1 MIRAFYAIRP
11 LGVVWV
17 LCGGAATALSAEASA
32 APPAPAVVAA
42 PETSDIVEQSAQ
54 IAEQNCTIAV
64 SAKDAVPAKAA
75 IGKAFAEMQRVYA
88 KLDASNKHSELAA
101 INANAPADEVIVT
114 EETLGLLQLSLDIC
128 RRSGGAFDPTVS
140 SYDYLWNFKAKP
152 FVRPLPDEITARR
165 AIAGCKHVALK
176 LNRAVRLMQPTAK
189 VSFRDL
195 LGGYAVQRALESL
208 RASGFES
215 VRILFGNDVYVLGRQ
230 GATRHW
236 YVTLGNPH
244 NANEILSQLYL
255 TSHYA
260 ATRTDLESFAY
271 KNNKRYCGIV
281 DPRNGQP
288 VEGVVQA
295 TVIATDP
302 ALADALSSA
311 VFALG
316 PKAGLAL
323 LAKEKNVEGFVIDAT
338 GKIFASP
345 KMTDFARLP
354 AKITLDKPNSIS
366 TAPTK

>member
-1 MIRAFYAIRP
+1 MIKAFYTIRT
-11 LGVVWV
+11 LSLVWLFSSGTV
-17 LCGGAATALSAEASA
+17 TALSAPAEAQPPAIA
-32 APPAPAVVAA
+32 APTAAAVAA
-42 PETSDIVEQSAQ
+42 ETPDVVEQSHTL
-54 IAEQNCTIAV
+54 AEQNCTIAV
-64 SAKDAVPAKAA
+64 YTKDAVPAKVA
-75 IGKAFAEMQRVYA
+75 IAKAFAEMQRIYD

-140 SYDYLWNFKAKP
+140 SYDYLWNFKGKP
-152 FVRPLPDEITARR
+152 FVKPLPEEVAARR

-176 LNRAVRLMQPTAK
+176 LNRAVRLMQPTAR

-215 VRILFGNDVYVLGRQ
+215 MKIVFGNDVYVLGRQ
-230 GATRHW
+230 GTTRHW
-236 YVTLGNPH
+236 YATLVNPH
-244 NANEILSQLYL
+244 NANDVISQLYL
-255 TSHYA
+255 TSHFT
-260 ATRTDLESFAY
+260 ATRTDMESFVY

-281 DPRNGQP
+281 DPRSGQP

-302 ALADALSSA
+302 LLADALSSA

-323 LAKEKNVEGFVIDAT
+323 MAKEKNVEGFVIDAA
-338 GKIFASP
+338 GKVFASP
-345 KMTDFARLP
+345 RMGDFARLP
-354 AKITLDKPNSIS
+354 AKIALEKVN
-366 TAPTK
+366 